1 MTSEQPQT
9 DVLIVG
15 GGVAALEAALALRE
29 RGAGFVRTTLLA
41 PNAEFSNHAVSVGE
55 PFGLRE
61 ARSYSLD
68 QIANDLGIV
77 HHTGSLRWVDTHEQI
92 VHTEQE
98 LALSYDALL
107 LAVGARTHP
116 QLAHAV
122 TLDPSRLDE
131 QMHGVIQDVEG
142 GYLHSIAFVI
152 PSPHAWPLPVYELA
166 LMTAKRAWEMGVEL
180 SVTVITPESAP
191 LAVFG
196 DTLSRELRELLNS
209 RRITTLTSSHCTMRE
224 PHKLRVHPAEQEL
237 VVDQVIALPDLSGP
251 ALAGIPRSAIDGFI
265 STGRDGR
272 VHGLERVFAAGDLT
286 DFPVKYGGL
295 AAQQADAAADSIAA
309 LAGADIA
316 PEPFNPKIHGQLWG
330 GGDPLYF
337 TARITG
343 TLGLSCAVAT
353 QPMWTPATKVR
364 ARYLEPYLESLDRAA
379 ASVL

>member
-1 MTSEQPQT
+1 MTSDEPQT

-29 RGAGFVRTTLLA
+29 RGAGLVSTTLLA
-41 PNAEFSNHAVSVGE
+41 PNAEFSNHAVSIGE

-61 ARSYSLD
+61 ARRYSLD
-68 QIANDLGIV
+68 RITTDLGIV
-77 HHTGSLRWVDTHEQI
+77 HHADSLKWVDTHGQI
-92 VHTEQE
+92 VHTEQG

-116 QLAHAV
+116 LLAHAL

-152 PSPHAWPLPVYELA
+152 PSTHAWPLPMYELA

-180 SVTVITPESAP
+180 SVTLVTPEAAP

-196 DTLSRELRELLNS
+196 DTLSRELRGLLHS
-209 RRITTLTSSHCTMRE
+209 RRITTLTASHCTMRE
-224 PHKLRVHPAEQEL
+224 PHHLRVHPAEQEL
-237 VVDQVIALPDLSGP
+237 LVDQVIALPDLSGP

-265 STGRDGR
+265 STERSGRI
-272 VHGLERVFAAGDLT
+272 HGLQRVFAAGDLT

-309 LAGADIA
+309 LAGADIT
-316 PEPFNPKIHGQLWG
+316 PEPFNPRIHGQLWG
-330 GGDPLYF
+330 GDDPLYF

-343 TLGLSCAVAT
+343 TLGLSSAVAT

-364 ARYLEPYLESLDRAA
+364 ARYLEPYLESLDREDLQ
-379 ASVL
+379 VV